1 MKQLL
6 HNPWTLFGA
15 YYIIANI
22 IGGMPAPKPTSSTG
36 YVWAYNSLSL
46 IAANAGKVLSQVRSG
61 ASPLAVAENTQA
73 MAAGVSSSV
82 TSKTVATSNDPYSD
96 LRR

>member
-6 HNPWTLFGA
+6 HNPWALFAA
-15 YYIIANI
+15 YYFAANI

-46 IAANAGKVLSQVRSG
+46 LAANAGKVLMQVKGG
-61 ASPLAVAENTQA
+61 ATPFVVAENMNS
-73 MAAGVSSSV
+73 MAAGVGQQAQ
-82 TSKTVATSNDPYSD
+82 TKKNDPYSD
-96 LRR
+96 LGR